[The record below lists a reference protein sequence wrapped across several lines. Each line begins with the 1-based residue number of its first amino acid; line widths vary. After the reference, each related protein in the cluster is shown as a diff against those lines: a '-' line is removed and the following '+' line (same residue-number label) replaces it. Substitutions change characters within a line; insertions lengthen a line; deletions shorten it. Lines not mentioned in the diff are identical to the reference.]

1 MFISFVAMLLVTS
14 MVGAVG
20 TVDLTDNAT
29 TSGEVEDG
37 QVNFGD
43 YTEYSSTADS
53 EVGGSGYV
61 GSNTLWKIS
70 GEYWWNGNPLMYEDG
85 TAVVVTQATIDSE
98 PGTAGIDV
106 KTGQILWQKNP
117 AQTQATTYGQGGAA
131 MDDGIALIHLDDP
144 YDGVKAIDTETGRDL
159 WDFKFNEYDTNGI
172 HVGSDGNFHIVH
184 SDDSFYTVNRS
195 GYVIQSRNDTADIES
210 GQQSEMYEDV
220 VYAPGYDQE
229 VITYNVTANTTS
241 EISVPTEVTSIGL
254 DRETGTLFWVDNDI
268 HLLNR
273 SESSNVTTISNAGSS
288 FDSKK
293 FTDLPGSEF
302 AYTMTNGTSSY
313 ILKADAKNKTIE
325 GIVNVTDVNDIEG
338 MLSSDSQGRIYSVVD
353 SSNGDV
359 IAVDS
364 DMSSYTLMDTSIS
377 IAPSSQ
383 QRSGVLVL
391 DNSIMVS
398 GQGVERLGRDK
409 GENISFQ
416 YNTSEEISGISMTLK
431 HADGTEGNMTISS
444 EGQTVVSTPLNGTVS
459 TVSTN
464 SVLENGS
471 VVEIDG
477 RLSGAEAQATLLS
490 ASATVNDGGGGGGA
504 ATGSDSEIF
513 GIDLMNVTV
522 VLGGLTLGLGGLTA
536 YRYLNSEESYI

>member
-1 MFISFVAMLLVTS
+1 
-14 MVGAVG
+14 
-20 TVDLTDNAT
+20 
-29 TSGEVEDG
+29 
-37 QVNFGD
+37 
-43 YTEYSSTADS
+43 
-53 EVGGSGYV
+53 
-61 GSNTLWKIS
+61 
-70 GEYWWNGNPLMYEDG
+70 
-85 TAVVVTQATIDSE
+85 
-98 PGTAGIDV
+98 
-106 KTGQILWQKNP
+106 
-117 AQTQATTYGQGGAA
+117 
-131 MDDGIALIHLDDP
+131 
-144 YDGVKAIDTETGRDL
+144 
-159 WDFKFNEYDTNGI
+159 
-172 HVGSDGNFHIVH
+172 
-184 SDDSFYTVNRS
+184 
-195 GYVIQSRNDTADIES
+195 
-210 GQQSEMYEDV
+210 
-220 VYAPGYDQE
+220 
-229 VITYNVTANTTS
+229 
-241 EISVPTEVTSIGL
+241 
-254 DRETGTLFWVDNDI
+254 
-268 HLLNR
+268 
-273 SESSNVTTISNAGSS
+273 
-288 FDSKK
+288 
-293 FTDLPGSEF
+293 
-302 AYTMTNGTSSY
+302 
-313 ILKADAKNKTIE
+313 LKADAKNKTIE